1 VTETV
6 TVPRDVVVVCN
17 NIDEAGG
24 AQRWARSM
32 GELLSAEGHRVLLV
46 GVAGVPNPHDY
57 AAEHDGELPYRTA
70 LLHNGPVHAAS
81 KPSIDTRLRHPK
93 SGLKYRAYLRLQQ
106 DGAARISTLL
116 APLDV
121 DSAVIICVQVFAME
135 WIAKANTRG
144 IPVIGMSHESYAASM
159 ASSRGTRVKRLYAD
173 LPRFVALT
181 EQDARDWTTKGG
193 MNNTASMPNPLP
205 FPATGGADPDSH
217 VCVALG
223 RLSQEKGFD
232 LLLEAWSYVVQARP
246 GTDWRL
252 KIYGDGP
259 DRAALEAQAAELG
272 IASSVSF
279 EGATSQVPAALRSGS
294 IFVSASRAEGFP
306 MTLLEA
312 LACGLPCVAFDCAPG
327 VREILRD
334 GTLVSLG
341 NTEAFA
347 DELGKLID
355 DGALRGTLAKAAP
368 ESVARYAPETIARR
382 WERLFTLVH
391 R

>member
-1 VTETV
+1 MAPV
-6 TVPRDVVVVCN
+6 RDIIIVCN

-32 GELLSAEGHRVLLV
+32 GDLLGAEGHRVLLV
-46 GVAGVPNPHDY
+46 GIAGVANPHDY
-57 AAEHDGELPYRTA
+57 EADHEGPLPYRTA
-70 LLHNGPVHAAS
+70 LLHDGPVRAVPR
-81 KPSIDTRLRHPK
+81 PSMEVRLRHPRA
-93 SGLKYRAYLRLQQ
+93 SLRHRAYLRLQQ
-106 DGAARISTLL
+106 SGAERFSNLL
-116 APLDV
+116 APLDPA
-121 DSAVIICVQVFAME
+121 DAVIVCVQVFAME
-135 WIAKANTRG
+135 WIAKANTLG

-159 ASSRGTRVKRLYAD
+159 ASSRGARVKRLYSN

-181 EQDARDWTTKGG
+181 EQDAQDWTTKGG
-193 MNNTASMPNPLP
+193 MNNTAAVPNPLP
-205 FPATGGADPDSH
+205 FPATGGADPDAH

-232 LLLEAWSYVVQARP
+232 LLLEAWSYVLKARP
-246 GTDWRL
+246 GSDWRL

-259 DRAALEAQAAELG
+259 DRTALEARAAELG

-279 EGATSQVPAALRSGS
+279 EGSTNRVPEALRSGS

-312 LACGLPCVAFDCAPG
+312 QACGLPCVAFDCAPG
-327 VREILRD
+327 VHEILED
-334 GTLVSLG
+334 GILVSLG

-347 DELGKLID
+347 QQLGKLID
-355 DGALRGTLAKAAP
+355 DTALRKTLAKAAP
-368 ESVARYAPETIARR
+368 ESVARYAPEVVARR